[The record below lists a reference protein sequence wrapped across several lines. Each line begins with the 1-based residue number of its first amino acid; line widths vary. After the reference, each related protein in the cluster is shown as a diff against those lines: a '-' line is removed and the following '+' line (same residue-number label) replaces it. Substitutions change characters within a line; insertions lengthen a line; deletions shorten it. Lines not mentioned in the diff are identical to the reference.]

1 MSHPMSHH
9 TPGTVLDNIHTIIQ
23 LEEEQARRRT
33 FGDRLGDAI
42 GSFAGTVTFVLLH
55 LVWFGA
61 WASINTGLV
70 PIVPK
75 FDPYP
80 FSLLCMLVSL
90 EGVLLT
96 TFVLIKQNRAGLRAE
111 RRASLDL
118 QVNLLTEKEVTK
130 VIQML
135 ERISA
140 HLNIEREVVDE
151 ESRELGQVTAVGDL
165 ARELNAKLPEDV

>member
-1 MSHPMSHH
+1 MSHH
-9 TPGTVLDNIHTIIQ
+9 TPGTVLDNIRTIIR
-23 LEEEQARRRT
+23 LEEEMARRRT
-33 FGDRLGDAI
+33 FADRLGDAI
-42 GSFAGTVTFVLLH
+42 GTFTGTITFVVLH
-55 LVWFGA
+55 LLWFGV
-61 WASINTGLV
+61 WASINSGLV
-70 PIVPK
+70 PFIPK

-96 TFVLIKQNRAGLRAE
+96 TFVLIKQNRAGQRAD
-111 RRASLDL
+111 RRAHLDL

-140 HLNIEREVVDE
+140 HLNIEREVVDQE
-151 ESRELGQVTAVGDL
+151 VRELGEVTAVDDL
-165 ARELNAKLPEDV
+165 ARELDTKMPEDV